1 MQSIMALARNL
12 STIGLSIALGILSV
26 SCAET
31 KVSQCQKIIEI
42 TQKISQESQETRQTK
57 DFKKILQMADNFEET
72 AQTMEGMAIA
82 DEKLT
87 EYKQGFASVYRGY
100 AQVTRDFID
109 ALQNQDPTKARVT
122 QKRVQEIG
130 KQEQA
135 LGGNLNSY
143 CQNN

>member
-1 MQSIMALARNL
+1 MALVRNL
-12 STIGLSIALGILSV
+12 STIGLSIALGILCV

-72 AQTMEGMAIA
+72 AETMERMAIA

-87 EYKQGFASVYRGY
+87 EYKQGFATVYRGY